1 MTNTD
6 ATEQAAMAQIYALS
20 GLAIFP
26 LWWTAENGRC
36 ACPRGRLPELHNN
49 YCGRTRG
56 GDVKGSPGKHP
67 MTKTGVKAATVDR
80 TQITDWWQRAPL
92 ANIGLA
98 AGSNG
103 LAVIDVDPKHG
114 GEQSLN
120 RLTSFAA
127 GRGVDLLDTMSARTG
142 SGGLH
147 LFYAAPVGVHSGKC
161 VTDNMAGP
169 NGCAG
174 CIRNGQGNKPPFGVD
189 MPGLDTRGYGGY
201 LVAPPSTHV
210 SGGAYEWIDFVKDP
224 RNRGRRY
231 SLPSSRPHTGP
242 QTGRSG
248 ASSRPGTSA
257 GTPRPPSNREI
268 EQLRSTGEGGRN
280 AQLNVAAFN
289 LGQLVGAGALA
300 RGHVEQEL
308 AAAASLIGLTD
319 AETRATIRS
328 GINKGITQP
337 RTIPRAGGRRMTIAA
352 RDFRA
357 LVAVAEGEDPAEVEE
372 RTRRQERVAKLRA
385 LLVDTDGLEN
395 IPEPDPLVPGVLY
408 RDSLAWLY
416 GEPGCGK
423 SFVAVDVAGCVGTGQ
438 VWQGYGP
445 AVKGDVIYLVAE
457 GVTGIKQRV
466 RAWEAL
472 HEPADDR
479 HVLSC
484 PSRCR
489 PATPASGRRSS
500 TWSPR

>member
-1 MTNTD
+1 MTNID

-26 LWWTAENGRC
+26 LWWAENGRC

-114 GEQSLN
+114 GEESLN

-224 RNRGRRY
+224 RPWPPLLAAVIEAAYRPADGPVRRVQ
-231 SLPSSRPHTGP
+231 PAGDVSRYAET
-242 QTGRSG
+242 
-248 ASSRPGTSA
+248 AL
-257 GTPRPPSNREI
+257 NREI

-337 RTIPRAGGRRMTIAA
+337 RTIPAPAGAA
-352 RDFRA
+352 
-357 LVAVAEGEDPAEVEE
+357 
-372 RTRRQERVAKLRA
+372 
-385 LLVDTDGLEN
+385 
-395 IPEPDPLVPGVLY
+395 
-408 RDSLAWLY
+408 
-416 GEPGCGK
+416 
-423 SFVAVDVAGCVGTGQ
+423 
-438 VWQGYGP
+438 
-445 AVKGDVIYLVAE
+445 
-457 GVTGIKQRV
+457 
-466 RAWEAL
+466 
-472 HEPADDR
+472 
-479 HVLSC
+479 
-484 PSRCR
+484 
-489 PATPASGRRSS
+489 
-500 TWSPR
+500 